1 MISTLAALRV
11 RRAAAT
17 VSWTLRS
24 TLAAL
29 SLLPVA
35 TLISLGP
42 AAAVTAKTL
51 HGTPESYR
59 KLIRQLK
66 PGDTLLLAPGTY
78 RDTLPLHR
86 LAGSA
91 DAPIAIRGPRPPDEA
106 RFLGRAGANTV
117 SVLDSSHLIIESVVI
132 DGQGL
137 PVDGVKAE
145 GHGHYADHIT
155 LANLT
160 IVNHD
165 ADQATVAISVH
176 CPAWGWVIRD
186 NVIDGAGTG
195 MYLGGSDGGAPFV
208 GGLIEGNV
216 VRNTLGYSIQL
227 KHQKPRPSIAGMPL
241 APQVTIVRRNTLI
254 KSGRGSTGADARPNL
269 LLGHFPLSGP
279 GSADRYLVYGNLF
292 FDNPAEALFQGEG
305 NLAVYNNLFVN
316 PHGDAVNIR
325 PHNDRPREV
334 LLFGNT
340 IVARRAGLRL
350 AGIAAETRMAIEANA
365 IFADEPVATGV
376 AADHSSPERIASRSA
391 ESSAGERPWRR
402 AIDDRNLV
410 AGFARAGDFL
420 VSPAAADLARLD
432 LAPRSGALRGAP
444 PLAAILAALPEFD
457 LDYRGMPRT
466 VAVYGACAPG
476 LPCRPR

>member
-1 MISTLAALRV
+1 MIGAA
-11 RRAAAT
+11 
-17 VSWTLRS
+17 
-24 TLAAL
+24 
-29 SLLPVA
+29 
-35 TLISLGP
+35 I
-42 AAAVTAKTL
+42 
-51 HGTPESYR
+51 
-59 KLIRQLK
+59 
-66 PGDTLLLAPGTY
+66 
-78 RDTLPLHR
+78 
-86 LAGSA
+86 
-91 DAPIAIRGPRPPDEA
+91 
-106 RFLGRAGANTV
+106 
-117 SVLDSSHLIIESVVI
+117 VI
-132 DGQGL
+132 Q
-137 PVDGVKAE
+137 
-145 GHGHYADHIT
+145 I
-155 LANLT
+155 
-160 IVNHD
+160 
-165 ADQATVAISVH
+165 
-176 CPAWGWVIRD
+176 
-186 NVIDGAGTG
+186 
-195 MYLGGSDGGAPFV
+195 
-208 GGLIEGNV
+208 
-216 VRNTLGYSIQL
+216 
-227 KHQKPRPSIAGMPL
+227 KHQKPRPSIAGIPL

-254 KSGRGSTGADARPNL
+254 KSARASTGAAARPNL

-457 LDYRGMPRT
+457 LDFNERRRSTDTRDRCYLPAMRLFQCDGDSLLLRPMAAAIASTRT
-466 VAVYGACAPG
+466 AREEGVVPAAC
-476 LPCRPR
+476 